1 MAGAALAGGVIAG
14 GGAIAGSLIGASAG
28 KKAAQAQAAADLAG
42 IAEQRRQFDTTT
54 GNVQP
59 FLDAGVGAL
68 PLVQEGLT
76 AEGLDARLARL
87 MNTNT
92 FGSLVDER
100 TRSVE
105 GQLAAGGLTRSGTAL
120 QSIAAIPTDLALAL
134 EDMLTGRA
142 TNLAGSGQNA
152 ALGLGSLGAGSANS
166 ISSLLSSSGR
176 ARGSGILSDS
186 QALSGLIQNSLNAG
200 AKIFSDFDFDG
211 DSGAVD
217 LDFGDFGSGS

>member
-1 MAGAALAGGVIAG
+1 MAGAGLAIGAAA
-14 GGAIAGSLIGASAG
+14 GAIGGSLITAKSGS
-28 KKAAQAQAAADLAG
+28 KAARAESEANLAA

-59 FLDAGVGAL
+59 FLSAGVGAL

-92 FGSLVDER
+92 FGSLVDRR
-100 TRSVE
+100 TQAVE
-105 GQLAAGGLTRSGTAL
+105 GQLASGGLTRSGTAV
-120 QSIAAIPTDLALAL
+120 QEIANIPTELALAL
-134 EDMLTGRA
+134 ENMLTGRA

-152 ALGLGSLGAGSANS
+152 ALGLGSLGASSANS
-166 ISSLLSSSGR
+166 ISALLSRSGR
-176 ARGSGILSDS
+176 ARSSGILSDS

-200 AKIFSDFDFDG
+200 ARIFSDFDFG
-211 DSGAVD
+211 G
-217 LDFGDFGSGS
+217 GGSGSEFGNTN

>member
-1 MAGAALAGGVIAG
+1 MAGAAIAGGVIAG
-14 GGAIAGSLIGASAG
+14 GGAIAGSLIGAKSG
-28 KKAAQAQAAADLAG
+28 SKAARAELEANLAA

-59 FLDAGVGAL
+59 FLDAGTGAL

-92 FGSLVDER
+92 FGSLVDRR
-100 TRSVE
+100 TQAVE
-105 GQLAAGGLTRSGTAL
+105 GQLASGGLTRSGTAV
-120 QSIAAIPTDLALAL
+120 QEIANIPTELALAL
-134 EDMLTGRA
+134 ENMLTGRA

-152 ALGLGSLGAGSANS
+152 ALGLGSLGASSANS
-166 ISSLLSSSGR
+166 ISALLSRSGR
-176 ARGSGILSDS
+176 ARSSGILSDS

-200 AKIFSDFDFDG
+200 ARIFSDFDFG
-211 DSGAVD
+211 EGATKV
-217 LDFGDFGSGS
+217 LDEFGNTN